1 MNSIKKY
8 EHKHQTDSVFH
19 FFFICQDLLYNSG
32 KSSGFIFNTLAYRKK
47 RAKSLL
53 ALEGKID
60 VTQALE
66 ACSIHE
72 EREEGEELTEDEIN
86 KILAYF
92 KSCLVKEEQPELIEK
107 MKKTRMMRSNICFP
121 ENTTYKKLSRSISLV
136 LNL

>member
-1 MNSIKKY
+1 M
-8 EHKHQTDSVFH
+8 
-19 FFFICQDLLYNSG
+19 
-32 KSSGFIFNTLAYRKK
+32 AYRKK

-107 MKKTRMMRSNICFP
+107 MKKTRMMRSNILLSGEHDIQKTFP
-121 ENTTYKKLSRSISLV
+121 FYFTCPKLVSMIK
-136 LNL
+136 NLKLIFV